1 MLNNT
6 FWNSATGHAAHC
18 NCDGTRVAWGLAWW
32 NREGSIT
39 TLTISGLLPSSHQ
52 IICSY
57 HPCEAVL
64 PGCKILKHKR
74 QNYEW
79 LLIRYIRIHI
89 YVDKH
94 LKGTQNTKDNW
105 WGKTVGNFSFFFFNC
120 YICEINWKGGKNL
133 IRATGEEVG
142 ELGKSPW
149 RTKKYISITT
159 ALPFNLWLR
168 WLKHSL
174 KQ

>member
-39 TLTISGLLPSSHQ
+39 TLTISGLLPPSHQ
-52 IICSY
+52 ITCSY
-57 HPCEAVL
+57 RPCEAVL
-64 PGCKILKHKR
+64 PGCKILKHKTKLR
-74 QNYEW
+74 VITY
-79 LLIRYIRIHI
+79 RYIRIHI

-105 WGKTVGNFSFFFFNC
+105 WGKTVDNFSFFFFNC
-120 YICEINWKGGKNL
+120 YICEINWKGGKILSEQQVRRWENQVSL
-133 IRATGEEVG
+133 LGEQ
-142 ELGKSPW
+142 KSIFQLQQPSHL
-149 RTKKYISITT
+149 TYGSGD
-159 ALPFNLWLR
+159 
-168 WLKHSL
+168 
-174 KQ
+174 